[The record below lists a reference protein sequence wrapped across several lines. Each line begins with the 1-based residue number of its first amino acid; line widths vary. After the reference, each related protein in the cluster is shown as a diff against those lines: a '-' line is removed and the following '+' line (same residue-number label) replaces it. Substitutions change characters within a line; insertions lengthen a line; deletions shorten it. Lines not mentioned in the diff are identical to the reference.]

1 MENERIPA
9 HIKEKIKKQT
19 HRDKLL
25 IAISSDIQYDGAFGV
40 EWLVVTN
47 RKLLVFSDEGKLLHS
62 VKLKEIKEVEI
73 VDLIGS
79 SALEVN
85 IGKYIYR
92 VILYSNSKNSEFYQ
106 AVEDIGNIIKGRE
119 IATKGRLK
127 PKAICEIC
135 NQPIPEDLG
144 KCPKCTD
151 KTKTLLRIMSF
162 AKPYRFTILLV
173 VLVMTIGSLFGL
185 VGPYLIKLIVDNI
198 LKPEAV
204 VKIFTKPEWLLLAA
218 IALFLSY
225 AAQQLFSGFFLE
237 RLSGALG
244 HNTVYD
250 VRAAVYEKLQELSMS
265 YFDKNQTGAI
275 LSRVNQDTGELQRF
289 LVDFVPI
296 TLEGI
301 IMFFGVGAALVFI
314 SGELTLYILI
324 PIVPTVIF
332 LKWIFPKVRTY
343 FHRFYHKRAMLSVL
357 VNDSVSG
364 IRVIKAFG
372 QEKVE
377 IEKFKKRSG
386 EYRDAGIEMVSQW
399 GIYHP
404 ILHMFILVGTVLVW
418 YVGGKFILQNKMSL
432 GDIFAYTGYLAMF
445 YNPIRSLTRMVEMI
459 SNSLSAAE
467 RVFDIVD
474 TEPEIVNIALPK
486 EVKEIQGG
494 IEFDNASFG
503 YNRYKPV
510 IKRMTMAI
518 KPNEM
523 IGLVGRSGAGKST
536 MVNLICRLY
545 DVNKG
550 EIRID
555 GENIRNIKLSDLRS
569 QIGIVLQ
576 ETFLFNGTIY
586 ENIAYAKPG
595 STREEVID
603 ASIAANAHEF
613 ILKKPDGYDTDVGER
628 GNNLSGGE
636 KQMVSIARAILRNP
650 RILIL
655 DEATSSVD
663 VQTEKKIQ
671 DALEKLT
678 KNRTTIAI
686 AHRLS
691 TLRNCNRLIVIKDGK
706 IVEMGTHKELMAKK
720 GLFNKLIV
728 MQKEFS
734 EQASKVKAI

>member
-1 MENERIPA
+1 MEKDNLPSYLKEIIKRTLHGEKL
-9 HIKEKIKKQT
+9 HIV
-19 HRDKLL
+19 L
-25 IAISSDIQYDGAFGV
+25 SSDIKKDGSFGD
-40 EWLVVTN
+40 EWLILTDK
-47 RKLLVFSDEGKLLHS
+47 RLLVYSDKGEKLESL
-62 VKLKEIKEVEI
+62 LLREIKEVEV
-73 VDLIGS
+73 VDHIGS
-79 SALEVN
+79 SALEVETAEH
-85 IGKYIYR
+85 IYR
-92 VILYSNSKNSEFYQ
+92 LILYSNAKNSEFYQ
-106 AVEDIGNIIKGRE
+106 AAEDINYIVKGKD
-119 IATKGRLK
+119 ISTKGRIK
-127 PKAICEIC
+127 SKVICEIC

-151 KTKTLLRIMSF
+151 KTKTMRRIMSF
-162 AKPYRFTILLV
+162 AKPYSFTILMI
-173 VLVMTIGSLFGL
+173 VLVMMVGSLFGL
-185 VGPYLIKLIVDNI
+185 VAPYISKLIVDYI
-198 LKPEAV
+198 LKPEVAV
-204 VKIFTKPEWLLLAA
+204 KYFSKPEWLILAA
-218 IALFLSY
+218 LGLFLSF
-225 AAQQLFSGFFLE
+225 ALQQLFSGFFLE
-237 RLSGALG
+237 RLSGSLG
-244 HNTVYD
+244 HRTVYD

-296 TLEGI
+296 TLEGV
-301 IMFFGVGAALVFI
+301 IMFFGVGALLVFI
-314 SGELTLYILI
+314 SWELTLYILI
-324 PIVPTVIF
+324 PIIPTVIF
-332 LKWIFPKVRTY
+332 LKWIFPKVRIY

-372 QEKVE
+372 QEKIE

-386 EYRDAGIEMVSQW
+386 EYRDSGIEMVSQW

-404 ILHMFILVGTVLVW
+404 ILHLFITFGTVLVW
-418 YVGGKFILQNKMSL
+418 YVGGDLILKNKMSI

-445 YNPIRSLTRMVEMI
+445 YNPIRTLTRMVEMI
-459 SNSLSAAE
+459 SNSLTAAE

-474 TEPEIVNIALPK
+474 TEPEIKDISSPVAK
-486 EVKEIQGG
+486 KEIEGR
-494 IEFDNASFG
+494 IEFDNVSFG

-510 IKRMTMAI
+510 IKKMTLEI
-518 KPNEM
+518 QPNEM
-523 IGLVGRSGAGKST
+523 IGLIGRSGAGKST

-550 EIRID
+550 ELRID
-555 GENIRNIKLSDLRS
+555 GVPIKDIKLSDIRS

-595 STREEVID
+595 VTREEVIR

-628 GNNLSGGE
+628 GNSLSGGE

-691 TLRNCNRLIVIKDGK
+691 TLRNCNRLIAIKEGK
-706 IVEMGTHKELMAKK
+706 IVEVGTHQELMKKK
-720 GLFNKLIV
+720 GLFYKLIT
-728 MQKEFS
+728 MQREFS
-734 EQASKVKAI
+734 AQASKTRVV

>member
-1 MENERIPA
+1 MEDEKIPGN
-9 HIKEKIKKQT
+9 IREKIKKELR
-19 HRDKLL
+19 HGKILL
-25 IAISSDIQYDGAFGV
+25 TLNTDIKYDGSFGE
-40 EWLVVTN
+40 EWLIVTDKN
-47 RKLLVFSDEGKLLHS
+47 MLVFSGTGQVLHS
-62 VKLKEIKEVEI
+62 VRLKEVKEVEI
-73 VDLIGS
+73 VDLVGS

-85 IGKYIYR
+85 MGKFIYR
-92 VILYSNSKNSEFYQ
+92 IILYSNAKNSEFYQ
-106 AVEDIGNIIKGRE
+106 AVEDIGNILKGRE
-119 IATKGRLK
+119 VATKGRLK
-127 PKAICEIC
+127 PKAVCEIC

-162 AKPYRFTILLV
+162 AKPYSFTIV
-173 VLVMTIGSLFGL
+173 MIILVMAVGSLFGL
-185 VGPYLIKLIVDNI
+185 VAPYLTKLIIDDI
-198 LKPEAV
+198 LKPDAV
-204 VKIFTKPEWLLLAA
+204 VKRFTKSEWLFLASL
-218 IALFLSY
+218 ALFLSY

-237 RLSGALG
+237 RLSGSLG
-244 HNTVYD
+244 YKTVYD

-289 LVDFVPI
+289 LVDFIPI
-296 TLEGI
+296 TLEGV
-301 IMFFGVGAALVFI
+301 IMFFGVGALLIFI
-314 SGELTLYILI
+314 SWELTLYILI

-386 EYRDAGIEMVSQW
+386 EYRDAGIEMNSQW

-404 ILHMFILVGTVLVW
+404 ILHLFIIFGSVLVW
-418 YVGGKFILQNKMSL
+418 YIGGDFILKNRMSV
-432 GDIFAYTGYLAMF
+432 GDIVAYTGYLAMF
-445 YNPIRSLTRMVEMI
+445 YNPIRTLTRMVEMI

-474 TEPEIVNIALPK
+474 TEPEIKDTGLPK
-486 EVKEIQGG
+486 EVKELRGG
-494 IEFDNASFG
+494 IEFDNVSFG
-503 YNRYKPV
+503 YNKYKPV
-510 IKRMTMAI
+510 IKRMTLEI

-555 GENIRNIKLSDLRS
+555 GEEIKNIKLADLRS

-595 STREEVID
+595 STREEVIE

-650 RILIL
+650 RVLIL

-663 VQTEKKIQ
+663 VQ
-671 DALEKLT
+671 
-678 KNRTTIAI
+678 
-686 AHRLS
+686 S
-691 TLRNCNRLIVIKDGK
+691 
-706 IVEMGTHKELMAKK
+706 
-720 GLFNKLIV
+720 
-728 MQKEFS
+728 
-734 EQASKVKAI
+734 